1 MIRRQPRST
10 RTDTLI
16 PYTTLFRSQQG
27 KIVNLRRE
35 IPRANQ
41 RGATARKLRQI
52 GRAPKFLQRLV
63 RIEQRLQGDRIGDH
77 VPVKQLQYG
86 FVNAPMHGFE
96 EMLGAQ
102 PYLHILSDAVV
113 DHQRAQQGGF
123 RLDLA
128 RQAFF
133 RRVLRSEE
141 HTSELQSLMRIP
153 YAVSCLKTK

>member
-1 MIRRQPRST
+1 M
-10 RTDTLI
+10 
-16 PYTTLFRSQQG
+16 
-27 KIVNLRRE
+27 
-35 IPRANQ
+35 
-41 RGATARKLRQI
+41 
-52 GRAPKFLQRLV
+52 
-63 RIEQRLQGDRIGDH
+63 IGDH

-123 RLDLA
+123 RLDIA

-133 RRVLRSEE
+133 RRVLRGNPSYILVNVLSSAHCAKETRGPRWEE
-141 HTSELQSLMRIP
+141 RRGGKEC
-153 YAVSCLKTK
+153 VSTVRCRRTP

>member
-1 MIRRQPRST
+1 M
-10 RTDTLI
+10 
-16 PYTTLFRSQQG
+16 
-27 KIVNLRRE
+27 
-35 IPRANQ
+35 
-41 RGATARKLRQI
+41 
-52 GRAPKFLQRLV
+52 
-63 RIEQRLQGDRIGDH
+63 RISVWSSDWCASDLLLQGDRIGDH

-123 RLDLA
+123 RLDIA

-133 RRVLRSEE
+133 RRVLRGN
-141 HTSELQSLMRIP
+141 QSYILGHVLSSAHCAKETRDRK
-153 YAVSCLKTK
+153 STRLNSRH